1 MKKLTALLLV
11 LAMLVTLAACTKKD
25 EKKEPK
31 DSTAPIETKAPAQL
45 VDAPVLNINEIYGL
59 SPEGQKATLAN
70 TLSLTDEDKAAV
82 KEGNYKVAICMHQM
96 DNDVNVMKVNTI
108 KKILGDL
115 GVEIIAVTDGQSSVE
130 QMTTNLETVIA
141 MKPNAIIS
149 IAYDVNAMVGIFE
162 KVRDAGIKLVF
173 FECAPTGFVSG
184 QDYYALVSTDYYG
197 SGRFAAEYMAY
208 LLNYEGTVAMVY
220 YDADV
225 WTCNERDDAFRKV
238 MDKYPNIK
246 IVSEQG
252 FADVSQA
259 DTCADAILAQYPDV
273 DGIYATWDVPAEEVM
288 ASASAVGRNDLI
300 ITTVDLGD
308 NAARVIAEDGMIK
321 AVGAARSYEDGEAI
335 AYATV
340 YSLLDKELTDRYVA
354 TPTQGVARE
363 NVLDAYANCYQVNPS
378 DMIIEIWEAVYG
390 TWTSPLG

>member
-1 MKKLTALLLV
+1 MCWQCWSRWQPARKRT
-11 LAMLVTLAACTKKD
+11 

-208 LLNYEGTVAMVY
+208 LLNYEGTVAMV
-220 YDADV
+220 
-225 WTCNERDDAFRKV
+225 
-238 MDKYPNIK
+238 
-246 IVSEQG
+246 
-252 FADVSQA
+252 
-259 DTCADAILAQYPDV
+259 
-273 DGIYATWDVPAEEVM
+273 
-288 ASASAVGRNDLI
+288 
-300 ITTVDLGD
+300 
-308 NAARVIAEDGMIK
+308 
-321 AVGAARSYEDGEAI
+321 
-335 AYATV
+335 
-340 YSLLDKELTDRYVA
+340 SL
-354 TPTQGVARE
+354 
-363 NVLDAYANCYQVNPS
+363 
-378 DMIIEIWEAVYG
+378 
-390 TWTSPLG
+390 

>member
-130 QMTTNLETVIA
+130 QRDHPRRYPEHR
-141 MKPNAIIS
+141 PRP
-149 IAYDVNAMVGIFE
+149 VGGRPQPRPDAPPDAAVHRAAAGHQEHPPGHRQRICDDHQGVVHLLYHRRAGDHVRRE
-162 KVRDAGIKLVF
+162 LREVRDVLHWRAADHRCLRVF
-173 FECAPTGFVSG
+173 
-184 QDYYALVSTDYYG
+184 L
-197 SGRFAAEYMAY
+197 
-208 LLNYEGTVAMVY
+208 
-220 YDADV
+220 
-225 WTCNERDDAFRKV
+225 
-238 MDKYPNIK
+238 
-246 IVSEQG
+246 
-252 FADVSQA
+252 
-259 DTCADAILAQYPDV
+259 PDV
-273 DGIYATWDVPAEEVM
+273 PDV
-288 ASASAVGRNDLI
+288 
-300 ITTVDLGD
+300 
-308 NAARVIAEDGMIK
+308 EDHP
-321 AVGAARSYEDGEAI
+321 VF
-335 AYATV
+335 
-340 YSLLDKELTDRYVA
+340 
-354 TPTQGVARE
+354 
-363 NVLDAYANCYQVNPS
+363 
-378 DMIIEIWEAVYG
+378 
-390 TWTSPLG
+390 